1 MLGDRKGNAR
11 WQIESGLKCQLYCLF
26 FLKLFIFIFTFGYA
40 GSLLLHRLSLIV
52 KRGLLSNC
60 GAQAS
65 YCGSFSLAVST
76 AVWCVGSVVVA
87 NGLVACSVWNFPGPG
102 IEPVS
107 PGLQG
112 IF

>member
-1 MLGDRKGNAR
+1 MPTL
-11 WQIESGLKCQLYCLF
+11 LF
-26 FLKLFIFIFTFGYA
+26 VLFKIIYFYFYFWLCWVFVTAQAFSNCG
-40 GSLLLHRLSLIV
+40 